1 MSIPNLN
8 IVNTPPRAAPRL
20 FLTSMS
26 GTSSSEN
33 PTEMIEPIYNLLD
46 GVIWVLNDVPV
57 DSPSARY
64 LESVKGAGKII
75 HRCWSRGRH
84 HHCMNDSLY
93 CGPMEEGDFYL
104 YCDDLE
110 RPAREFVS
118 RIKTE
123 IIPMMDESDLDV
135 IAYFGK
141 PYLIRYRETLE
152 YRNSPH
158 WSLHGWNG
166 RGIEWNTIENNERLV
181 RLNVRPEKRKNE
193 PYHWVR
199 HYAKYMIEYPA
210 GCNHAALG
218 IEQYAEPGEDLNHA
232 FARREAARLEF
243 RREVR
248 RRGYPVTLDGVK
260 SMLLNETE
268 LDDKMVVM
276 LNSEKVLSDYY
287 HFLHGCNDQLK
298 DTHRPSDA
306 LPVK

>member
-1 MSIPNLN
+1 MSIPDLN
-8 IVNTPPRAAPRL
+8 IVNTQPRATSRL

-26 GTSSSEN
+26 GVPSSEN
-33 PTEMIEPIYNLLD
+33 PTEMIEPIYNLID

-57 DSPSARY
+57 DAPSARY
-64 LESVKGAGKII
+64 LESVKGEGKII

-84 HHCMNDSLY
+84 HHAMNDSLY

-123 IIPMMDESDLDV
+123 IIPMMNEANVDV
-135 IAYFGK
+135 IFYFGK
-141 PYLIRYRETLE
+141 AYLVRYKETLE

-166 RGIEWNTIENNERLV
+166 HGIEWNTIENNERLV
-181 RLNVRPEKRKNE
+181 RLNVRPEKRKD
-193 PYHWVR
+193 PYHWIS
-199 HYAKYMIEYPA
+199 HYMSYWLYPA
-210 GCNHAALG
+210 GSNHAALG
-218 IEQYAEPGEDLNHA
+218 LEHYAKPGQDLNYV
-232 FARREAARLEF
+232 FSQRETARLEF

-248 RRGYPVTLDGVK
+248 RRGYPVTLEGVK

-268 LDDKMVVM
+268 LDAKMVAM
-276 LNSEKVLSDYY
+276 LNGEKVLSDYY
-287 HFLHGCNDQLK
+287 HYIHGCNDQLK

-306 LPVK
+306 LPVG